1 MAGPYASG
9 FFDCVP
15 RDASDFAQNDG
26 VWGMEEMRRLPPVM
40 SLGWSMCIML
50 RSVGERSRRLANTE
64 ILAVPE

>member
-26 VWGMEEMRRLPPVM
+26 VWGMEEMGDGGDAEVATGHVFRLVDAHHAQER
-40 SLGWSMCIML
+40 G
-50 RSVGERSRRLANTE
+50 GEVAE
-64 ILAVPE
+64 AG